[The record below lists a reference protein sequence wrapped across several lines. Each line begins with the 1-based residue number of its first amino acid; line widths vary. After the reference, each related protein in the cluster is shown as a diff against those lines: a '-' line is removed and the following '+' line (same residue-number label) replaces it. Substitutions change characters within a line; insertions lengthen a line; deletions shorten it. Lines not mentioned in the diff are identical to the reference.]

1 MGILSKLFGTQPKVM
16 PTHLDAK
23 NFDDEVLRSDLPVVV
38 DFWGPGCPPCKQLE
52 GVIISLATE
61 YNGRVKFG
69 EVNTHEAMK
78 IARRYGV
85 MATPTVI
92 YFKDGKIIDRVAG
105 FRGSLYHK
113 EVIEEDLLAS
123 SIIAPGGRK

>member
-1 MGILSKLFGTQPKVM
+1 MGILSKLFGSRPKLM
-16 PTHLDAK
+16 PTHLNAE
-23 NFDDEVLRSDLPVVV
+23 NFDREVLRSDLPVVV

-52 GVIISLATE
+52 SVMIDLATE
-61 YNGRVKFG
+61 YRDRVKVA
-69 EVNTHEAMK
+69 ELNTHQSMR

-105 FRGSLYHK
+105 FRGSLYHR
-113 EVIEEDLLAS
+113 EVIEEDLLDEADRS
-123 SIIAPGGRK
+123 ADQAM